1 MSTALRQRR
10 HTDEPRMI
18 IPFRQHGSAFEA
30 HSVSDESTSSRPPQR
45 DTSRMTLVDFY
56 HDHIAETR
64 RENLAARTI
73 DSDLAAVNA
82 WKQYSDNIDLLSLRW
97 DNKTQKVES
106 LRILRS
112 QLQLFVRNQLKRGG
126 VISKV
131 SINTQLRHL
140 RLIFRIMADPIE
152 HGLIDAVPDLGRA
165 FTGTK
170 SSWQLTEKGVR
181 LPPRNTITSEELTR
195 LFHATEATDDPHLW
209 KVILLILWSYG
220 ARTEDT
226 FFRLDWSLVDLA
238 KNVMQFTAN
247 KTSKLQGVPLTPLI
261 IRALK
266 SLPSYQSRST
276 VTEVT
281 QQRGQRARQVGKSL
295 ASELKNPIFG
305 KIPKGNW
312 SRREGWKK
320 GYYTTWSRDILPA
333 GRFEV
338 KKGPSEHKAAS
349 LTPEDVL
356 PNVIFHHFR
365 KTMVT
370 ELNCYSAQAGNWV
383 AAHYMNGVSEV
394 FYDMPTERI
403 QTSVFSREEQR
414 LPECFKL
421 YFAEESPREDSRLRN
436 E

>member
-1 MSTALRQRR
+1 MSTAIRARR

-30 HSVSDESTSSRPPQR
+30 RSSVDDYESRPPER
-45 DTSRMTLVDFY
+45 SEARMTLVDFY
-56 HDHIAETR
+56 YDHIAEMR
-64 RENLAARTI
+64 RENLAARTV
-73 DSDLAAVNA
+73 DSDIAAVSA

-97 DNKTQKVES
+97 DSKAQKVES
-106 LRILRS
+106 LKILRA
-112 QLQLFVRNQLKRGG
+112 QLQKFVRNQLSRGT
-126 VISKV
+126 ISKV

-140 RLIFRIMADPIE
+140 RLIFGIMADPIE
-152 HGLIDAVPDLGRA
+152 HGLIDAVPNLGRA
-165 FTGTK
+165 FTGSK
-170 SSWQLTEKGVR
+170 SHWQLKEDR
-181 LPPRNTITSEELTR
+181 LPPRNTITSDEMTR
-195 LFHATEATDDPHLW
+195 LFHATEAADDPHLW

-226 FFRLDWSLVDLA
+226 FFRLDWSLVNLQ

-261 IRALK
+261 VRALQ
-266 SLPSYQSRST
+266 SLPSYQARSS

-281 QQRGQRARQVGKSL
+281 QQKGQRARQVGKSL
-295 ASELKNPIFG
+295 SSELKNPIFG

-338 KKGPSEHKAAS
+338 KKGPAEHKAAS
-349 LTPEDVL
+349 LTPVDVL
-356 PNVIFHHFR
+356 PNVIFNHFR

-421 YFAEESPREDSRLRN
+421 YFAEGSPHEDSSLRI

>member
-1 MSTALRQRR
+1 MSTAIRARRQ
-10 HTDEPRMI
+10 TDEPRMI
-18 IPFRQHGSAFEA
+18 IPFRQHGSAFDSRTFQDADCE
-30 HSVSDESTSSRPPQR
+30 SRPPQR
-45 DTSRMTLVDFY
+45 ETSRLTLVDFY
-56 HDHIAETR
+56 HDHIADMR

-73 DSDLAAVNA
+73 DSDLAAVSA
-82 WKQYSDNIDLLSLRW
+82 WKQYSDNIDLMSLRW
-97 DNKTQKVES
+97 DNKSQKVES

-112 QLQLFVRNQLKRGG
+112 QLQLFCRNQINRGG
-126 VISKV
+126 ISKV

-170 SSWQLTEKGVR
+170 SNWQLKADR
-181 LPPRNTITSEELTR
+181 LPPRDTISSEEMTR

-226 FFRLDWSLVDLA
+226 FFRLDWSLVNLT

-261 IRALK
+261 VRALQ
-266 SLPSYQSRST
+266 SLPSYQARSS
-276 VTEVT
+276 VAEVT
-281 QQRGQRARQVGKSL
+281 QQKGQRARQVGKSL
-295 ASELKNPIFG
+295 SSELKNPIFG
-305 KIPKGNW
+305 LIPKGNW
-312 SRREGWKK
+312 SRREKWKK

-338 KKGPSEHKAAS
+338 KKGPEEHKVAS
-349 LTPEDVL
+349 LAPVDVL
-356 PNVIFHHFR
+356 PNVMFKHFR

-370 ELNCYSAQAGNWV
+370 ELNCHSAQAGNWV
-383 AAHYMNGVSEV
+383 AAHYMSGVSEV
-394 FYDMPTERI
+394 YYDMPTERI
-403 QTSVFSREEQR
+403 TTAVFEREAQR
-414 LPECFKL
+414 LPECFKN
-421 YFAEESPREDSRLRN
+421 YSWERSPHEDSSLRI